1 MIKKRYDEDAMQR
14 NGWVHALLGIGT
26 AHSMEAALPPMPSV
40 LVLVVEI
47 RLPRKLLRRQRKL
60 FKGRQSSKT
69 QSQTTAHN
77 TSVQFLL

>member
-47 RLPRKLLRRQRKL
+47 RLP
-60 FKGRQSSKT
+60 
-69 QSQTTAHN
+69 
-77 TSVQFLL
+77 